1 MGTRSANG
9 RSSLYQD
16 SKGRWH
22 GVVSMGIGLDGRLSR
37 RHVSGSG
44 QTEVSNRV
52 RELERQRDA
61 SATATTGRTTLSA
74 WMSEWI
80 ARREQLG
87 SVRPLTVK
95 GYRTDERNIVAS
107 IGGVRMAKLG
117 PAHIEHLWNS
127 MVAKGLSVAH
137 CRRTLTAALNDAVDR
152 GLLARNPVKMATT
165 PRSAPERID
174 PYTVEQTRRLLD
186 AAQATRNAAR
196 WTVALAL
203 GMRQG
208 EVLGLRWDDIDLA
221 ASSLTIRRQLQRIGW
236 RHGCT
241 DPTKCTYIGDDAKDH
256 PSTRGAD
263 CPLRWGG
270 GLRVNEPK
278 SDAGRRTVTL
288 PPSLTEELRSHRAAQ
303 AGRQLAS
310 EVWTAGP
317 DGGWVFANDLGGPT
331 DPRADARDFKELCRA
346 AKVPAKR
353 LHDLRHT
360 AATMMLDSDLDLR
373 TAGQVLGHSQVA
385 QTARYS
391 HVLADRKS
399 VAAARIEATM
409 FGHRKGS

>member
-1 MGTRSANG
+1 
-9 RSSLYQD
+9 
-16 SKGRWH
+16 
-22 GVVSMGIGLDGRLSR
+22 
-37 RHVSGSG
+37 
-44 QTEVSNRV
+44 
-52 RELERQRDA
+52 
-61 SATATTGRTTLSA
+61 
-74 WMSEWI
+74 MSEWI

-95 GYRTDERNIVAS
+95 GYRTDERNIVSA
-107 IGGVRMAKLG
+107 IGGVRLAKLG
-117 PAHIEHLWNS
+117 PAHIEHLWDS

-137 CRRTLTAALNDAVDR
+137 CRRTLMAALNDAVDR
-152 GLLARNPVKMATT
+152 GLLARNPVKLATT

-186 AAQATRNAAR
+186 AAQHSRNAPR

-203 GMRQG
+203 GTRQG
-208 EVLGLRWDDIDLA
+208 EVLGLCWDDLDLTA
-221 ASSLTIRRQLQRIGW
+221 GSLTIRRQLQRIGW
-236 RHGCT
+236 RHGCS
-241 DPTKCTYIGDDAKDH
+241 DPKKCTYVGDDGERHATK
-256 PSTRGAD
+256 RGAD

-270 GLRVNEPK
+270 GLRVTEPK
-278 SDAGRRTVTL
+278 SDAGRRTVML
-288 PPSLTEELRSHRAAQ
+288 PPSLAEELRGHRATQ
-303 AGRQLAS
+303 AAEQLAS
-310 EVWTAGP
+310 EVWTTGP
-317 DGGWVFANDLGGPT
+317 DGGWVFANEVGGPT
-331 DPRADARDFKELCRA
+331 DPRADARYFKELCKA
-346 AKVPAKR
+346 AKVPPKR

-399 VAAARIEATM
+399 VAAARIEASM